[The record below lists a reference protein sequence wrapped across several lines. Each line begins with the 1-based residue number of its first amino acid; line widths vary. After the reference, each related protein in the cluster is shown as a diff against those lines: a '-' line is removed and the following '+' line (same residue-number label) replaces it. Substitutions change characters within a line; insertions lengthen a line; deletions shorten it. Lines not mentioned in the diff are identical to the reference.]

1 MSIELHPRS
10 TTPEP
15 LLYSADAECNAV
27 ARTASAAE
35 QRNLI
40 LKDQLSV

>member
-15 LLYSADAECNAV
+15 LLYSADAECNV
-27 ARTASAAE
+27 ARTAIAAE